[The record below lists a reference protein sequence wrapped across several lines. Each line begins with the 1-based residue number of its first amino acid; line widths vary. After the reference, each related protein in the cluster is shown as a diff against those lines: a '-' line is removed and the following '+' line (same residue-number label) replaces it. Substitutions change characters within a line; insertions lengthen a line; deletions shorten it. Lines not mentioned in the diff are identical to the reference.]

1 MFQKLKS
8 LDPAIHVILLICL
21 GILAVILFN
30 LNQKV
35 QSLSQA
41 TPPTTQ
47 TIREIEKVET
57 VREVDE
63 GKISK
68 MISDA
73 IATLSAT
80 TKTSTAIKSTP
91 VASGN
96 RTSYIP
102 MGSSSTT
109 QSTDWVDVADSD
121 VYIDLK
127 NDFGENAYITFEI
140 SLKVANSNGQAFA
153 RLKDVT
159 HGIIVNGSELTT
171 INNSDY
177 VRVSSNKLGLWQGR
191 NLYRLQIKSLNSFE
205 VTQSNGKIKVVY

>member
-8 LDPAIHVILLICL
+8 LDPAIHVILLIGL
-21 GILAVILFN
+21 GVLAVILFN